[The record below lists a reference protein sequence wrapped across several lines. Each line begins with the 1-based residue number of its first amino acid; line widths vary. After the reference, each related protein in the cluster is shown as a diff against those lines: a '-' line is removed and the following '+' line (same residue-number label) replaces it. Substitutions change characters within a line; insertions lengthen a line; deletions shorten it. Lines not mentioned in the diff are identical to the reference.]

1 MLTMRQ
7 RIAVTTEIRYRYRK
21 SIKKDKTSILN
32 EFVQTTG
39 YNRSYARLILGS
51 LKKTGRKRHSPP
63 RKRKYDILVFCQLKK
78 LWVAADCIC
87 GQRLKPFLPELID
100 RLEHFGEIKLTKPV
114 KKKLLAMGSATIDRL
129 LSKTKK
135 GCELKSKG
143 KSTTKPG
150 TLLKSLIVVRTY
162 ADWDD
167 HRPGFFETDLVA
179 FCGESVEGDYV
190 NGLNL
195 TDVNTGWVKL
205 KAVMGKGQRGVH
217 GAVNEARCELPFG
230 MLGLDS
236 DNGGEFIN
244 NILYRYCL
252 ENQISF
258 TRIRANRKNDNCF
271 VEQKNYTV
279 MRRFLGYAR
288 YDAEEQRS
296 IIKQLL
302 PLVEDYVNFF
312 SPSQK
317 LKEKTRIGSRIK
329 KQYYQATTPYRKLL
343 ASGILEEEKRQRL
356 TDYYKSL
363 NPMELKRKINQ
374 FQKKLDKTL
383 RWKINDLTN
392 IDFR

>member
-7 RIAVTTEIRYRYRK
+7 RIAITAEVRARYRK
-21 SIKKDKTSILN
+21 STKKDKTRILN

-39 YNRSYARLILGS
+39 YNRSYARLVLGS
-51 LKKTGRKRHSPP
+51 LKKVGRKKHYTP
-63 RKRKYDILVFCQLKK
+63 RRRKYEAPVLCELKK
-78 LWVAADCIC
+78 LWIAADCIC

-100 RLEHFGEIKLTKPV
+100 RMEHFEEIELTKPIR
-114 KKKLLAMGSATIDRL
+114 KKLLTMGSATIDRL

-135 GCELKSKG
+135 SYALNKG

-150 TLLKSLIVVRTY
+150 TLLKSLVTIRTY

-167 HRPGFFETDLVA
+167 SRPGFFETDLVA
-179 FCGESVEGDYV
+179 FCGGSVEGDYV

-217 GAVNEARCELPFG
+217 QAVNEARCELPYE

-236 DNGGEFIN
+236 DNGSEFIN
-244 NILYRYCL
+244 NILYRYCT
-252 ENQISF
+252 ENRISF

-279 MRRFLGYAR
+279 LRRFLGYAR
-288 YDAEEQRS
+288 YDTEEQLS
-296 IIKQLL
+296 IFKRLL

-317 LKEKTRIGSRIK
+317 LKEKTRIGSRVK
-329 KQYYQATTPYRKLL
+329 KKYYEATTPYRKLL
-343 ASGILEEEKRQRL
+343 VSGILDEDKKQRL
-356 TDYYKSL
+356 TDYYELL
-363 NPMELKRKINQ
+363 NPMELKRKINKY
-374 FQKKLDKTL
+374 QKELDKTL
-383 RWKINDLTN
+383 R
-392 IDFR
+392 